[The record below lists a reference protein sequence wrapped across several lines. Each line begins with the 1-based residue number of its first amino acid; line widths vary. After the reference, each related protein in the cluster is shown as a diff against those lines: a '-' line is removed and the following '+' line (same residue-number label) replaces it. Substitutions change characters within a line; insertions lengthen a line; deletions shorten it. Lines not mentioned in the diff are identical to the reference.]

1 MKAKSKP
8 AKPLLAH
15 AKNKPI
21 IPGIQSTGAGLA
33 ATEFRGLA
41 PEEYET
47 AGVFEMIVDMSPDE
61 RKAIPEHLQPVVRMV
76 EAVEEEPERE
86 RSSRPSWRQWRENNP
101 RLKGWM
107 VRKTH
112 GSIVKVDQGYGPPVS
127 IITGDIAAAVNP
139 AIRDPSQPTGAMLDT
154 NWPLTLPT
162 RTPDPQTIAIEIHW
176 RAGLHQ
182 IRSEITQWLEKN
194 APPGTPGGR
203 VSAIVDQSAPTK
215 GKSPFK
221 RPASILLLIGI
232 CRILRSGSKPKDIP
246 NRVASQSFVAH
257 AKGELIT
264 EYQRILKVNP
274 PASLR
279 KVR

>member
-8 AKPLLAH
+8 TKPLLAH

-21 IPGIQSTGAGLA
+21 ILEIQSTGAGLA

-41 PEEYET
+41 PEEYEA

-76 EAVEEEPERE
+76 EAVEEEPELE

-101 RLKGWM
+101 GLKGWM

-112 GSIVKVDQGYGPPVS
+112 GSIVKVDQGYVPPVS
-127 IITGDIAAAVNP
+127 FITGDTAAAVNP

-154 NWPLTLPT
+154 NWPLTLST

-203 VSAIVDQSAPTK
+203 VSAIVDPSAPTK

-232 CRILRSGSKPKDIP
+232 CRELNSGKKQGEIRPQ
-246 NRVASQSFVAH
+246 VAAQSLVAH
-257 AKGELIT
+257 AKGKLIE
-264 EYQRILKVNP
+264 EYRKILNVKP
-274 PASLR
+274 PQHLKKAR
-279 KVR
+279 

>member
-1 MKAKSKP
+1 MKTESKP
-8 AKPLLAH
+8 RRLPARIKDGLPKRGEVA
-15 AKNKPI
+15 
-21 IPGIQSTGAGLA
+21 GTGEGLA

-41 PEEYET
+41 PEEYEA

-61 RKAIPEHLQPVVRMV
+61 RKAIPAHLQTVVRMV
-76 EAVEEEPERE
+76 EAVEEDPERE

-101 RLKGWM
+101 GLKGWI

-112 GSIVKVDQGYGPPVS
+112 GSIVEVGQGYGPAVS
-127 IITGDIAAAVNP
+127 FITGDTAAAVNP
-139 AIRDPSQPTGAMLDT
+139 PISDPSQPTGAMLDT
-154 NWPLTLPT
+154 NWPLTVPAK
-162 RTPDPQTIAIEIHW
+162 TPDPQTIALEIHW
-176 RAGLHQ
+176 RAGLYQ
-182 IRSEITQWLEKN
+182 IRSEFSKWLERN

-203 VSAIVDQSAPTK
+203 VSAMVDPSAPTQ

-232 CRILRSGSKPKDIP
+232 CRILRSGPKPEDIP
-246 NRVASQSFVAH
+246 DRVASQSLVAH
-257 AKGELIT
+257 AKGKLIK

-279 KVR
+279 KAR

>member
-1 MKAKSKP
+1 MKTKSKP
-8 AKPLLAH
+8 RRP
-15 AKNKPI
+15 
-21 IPGIQSTGAGLA
+21 PGRIDDGLPKRGEVAGAGEGLA

-41 PEEYET
+41 PAEYEA
-47 AGVFEMIVDMSPDE
+47 AGVFEMIVDMNPDE

-86 RSSRPSWRQWRENNP
+86 GSSRPSWMQWRENNP
-101 RLKGWM
+101 GLKGWM
-107 VRKTH
+107 IRKTH
-112 GSIVKVDQGYGPPVS
+112 GSIVEVGQGYGPAVS
-127 IITGDIAAAVNP
+127 FITGDIAAAVNRP
-139 AIRDPSQPTGAMLDT
+139 ISDPSQPTGAMLDT
-154 NWPLTLPT
+154 NWPLTLPAKT
-162 RTPDPQTIAIEIHW
+162 TDPQTIALEIHW
-176 RAGLHQ
+176 RAGLYQ

-194 APPGTPGGR
+194 APPGTPGSR
-203 VSAIVDQSAPTK
+203 VSAIVDPSAPTK

-232 CRILRSGSKPKDIP
+232 CRILRSGSKPENIP
-246 NRVASQSFVAH
+246 NRVASESLVAH
-257 AKGELIT
+257 AKGKLIK

>member
-41 PEEYET
+41 PEEYEA

-61 RKAIPEHLQPVVRMV
+61 RKAIPEDLQPVVRMV

-86 RSSRPSWRQWRENNP
+86 RSIRPSWMQWRENNP
-101 RLKGWM
+101 GLKGWM

-112 GSIVKVDQGYGPPVS
+112 GSIVKVGLGS
-127 IITGDIAAAVNP
+127 GRAAIFINGDIAAAVNP

-162 RTPDPQTIAIEIHW
+162 KTPDPQTIAIEIHW

-232 CRILRSGSKPKDIP
+232 CRELNSGKKQGEIRPQ
-246 NRVASQSFVAH
+246 VAAQSLVAH
-257 AKGELIT
+257 AKGQLIE
-264 EYQRILKVNP
+264 EYRKILNVNP
-274 PASLR
+274 PQHLKKAR
-279 KVR
+279 

>member
-1 MKAKSKP
+1 MKTKIKR

-21 IPGIQSTGAGLA
+21 IPGIQSTGAGLT

-41 PEEYET
+41 PEEYE
-47 AGVFEMIVDMSPDE
+47 AACIFEMIADLSREE
-61 RKAIPEHLQPVVRMV
+61 RKAIPKYLQPVVQMV

-86 RSSRPSWRQWRENNP
+86 RSIRPSWMQWRENNP

-107 VRKTH
+107 VRKTY
-112 GSIVKVDQGYGPPVS
+112 GSIVKVGRGSGRAV
-127 IITGDIAAAVNP
+127 IFINGDIAAAVNP

-203 VSAIVDQSAPTK
+203 VSAIVDPSAPTK

-232 CRILRSGSKPKDIP
+232 CRELNSGKKQGEICPQ
-246 NRVASQSFVAH
+246 VASQSLVAH
-257 AKGELIT
+257 AKGKLIE
-264 EYQRILKVNP
+264 EYRKILNVNP
-274 PASLR
+274 PQHLKKAR
-279 KVR
+279 